1 MRMWAGRALKGAP
14 DKGRESVSVRRG
26 WLGAACIVLIGLS
39 LARCSSLP
47 EGMLAPSDVLPGTAT
62 VDMLAVTTR
71 ASSDDKAILF
81 TGDRGREVG
90 YANLVVSI
98 PPNRAVGTVQWPQSS
113 PGNPATEFVVA
124 RSERLSHDDLLK
136 WFKERNGGSRRVFV
150 YVHGFNTGFDRAV
163 FRFAQLA
170 HDSDANAAPVLFS
183 WPSRGRVFDYRRDL
197 DNASFSRSDLAN
209 LLDVAAGSASVGEI
223 VILAHSMGSWVAVEA
238 LKQLAIR
245 HGRVPAKISTVI
257 LASPDLDVG
266 VFRRQVLDMGP
277 KRPQITL
284 FVSQAD
290 LALQAS
296 AILSRGSTR
305 LGAVNP
311 EDEGGYGAELRDLEG
326 VTILDLTALRAGD
339 RVNHSLYASSPEMVR
354 LIGKRLIEGQVITDA
369 DVTPVDALGS
379 AAELVVTA
387 PIRVFEAARR

>member
-1 MRMWAGRALKGAP
+1 
-14 DKGRESVSVRRG
+14 
-26 WLGAACIVLIGLS
+26 
-39 LARCSSLP
+39 
-47 EGMLAPSDVLPGTAT
+47 
-62 VDMLAVTTR
+62 MLAVTTR
-71 ASSDDKAILF
+71 ASSDDQAILF

-197 DNASFSRSDLAN
+197 DNASLSRSDLAN
-209 LLDVAAGSASVGEI
+209 LLDVAADSPSVGEI

-238 LKQLAIR
+238 LKQMAIR

-339 RVNHSLYASSPEMVR
+339 RINHSLYAASPEMVR